1 MFTKDKKFISGM
13 FDEISPTYDK
23 LNHLFSARQDLRW
36 RRKAIEQL
44 RNQNTGIDN
53 ILDLAAGSG
62 DLGVEF
68 LKLNPQKLFSV
79 DISPKMLEI
88 NEQKLSDR
96 RNITILA
103 EAENL
108 PFEDNF
114 FDVCGIAFG
123 IRNFERL
130 ADCLAEIRRTLKKG
144 GKLVVIEMFR
154 PERKKILNRMFN
166 LYFSKLMPAAGNKIA
181 KSNYAYQYLLSSV
194 YTFKSVNEYNSM
206 LHATGFK
213 TNYSKNNFLDVV
225 YTVIAEKI

>member
-1 MFTKDKKFISGM
+1 MYTKDKKFISGM

-23 LNHLFSARQDLRW
+23 LNHLFSARRDLSW

-44 RNQNTGIDN
+44 KNQNTVFNN

-68 LKLNPQKLFSV
+68 LKLNPQKLFSA
-79 DISPKMLEI
+79 DISPKMLGI
-88 NEQKLSDR
+88 NKQKLNDS
-96 RNITILA
+96 RNCTILA

-108 PFEDNF
+108 PFENDF

-130 ADCLAEIRRTLKKG
+130 ENCLVEINRVLKNG
-144 GKLVVIEMFR
+144 GKLVIIEMFR
-154 PERKKILNRMFN
+154 PERKKVLNRMFN
-166 LYFSKLMPAAGNKIA
+166 FYFSRLMPVAGNKLA

-194 YTFKSVNEYNSM
+194 YTFISVNEYSSM
-206 LHATGFK
+206 LYETGFNV
-213 TNYSKNNFLDVV
+213 NYVKNNFIDVV